1 MKRPE
6 FTEQEERYPV
16 QARTPARKK
25 NTIIRYVTLLTPIL
39 IFVLARRPDSW
50 LRGAISPVFA
60 ACHHVS
66 FMRLGGREAG
76 TLCSI
81 PDKFENAFRSGAER

>member
-16 QARTPARKK
+16 QARTPARKED
-25 NTIIRYVTLLTPIL
+25 TVLRYVTLLTPIL

-50 LRGAISPVFA
+50 LRGAISPGLPPVTMFLS
-60 ACHHVS
+60 CGS
-66 FMRLGGREAG
+66 GGREAG

-81 PDKFENAFRSGAER
+81 PDKFENAFRNGAER